1 MEEIERGNIT
11 LVARDNFAIDDAGA
25 RAQAYQRP
33 DDQQTQRLLQ
43 LLLLNARAFCWDWF
57 WLLAH
62 PGLEWLLAFF
72 IFITLVGGLTNT
84 PMAPARGR

>member
-33 DDQQTQRLLQ
+33 DDQRRRNDYCNSSYSMHELFAGIGFGCWRIQDLSGFLLSLSSSRLW
-43 LLLLNARAFCWDWF
+43 AA
-57 WLLAH
+57 
-62 PGLEWLLAFF
+62 
-72 IFITLVGGLTNT
+72 
-84 PMAPARGR
+84 